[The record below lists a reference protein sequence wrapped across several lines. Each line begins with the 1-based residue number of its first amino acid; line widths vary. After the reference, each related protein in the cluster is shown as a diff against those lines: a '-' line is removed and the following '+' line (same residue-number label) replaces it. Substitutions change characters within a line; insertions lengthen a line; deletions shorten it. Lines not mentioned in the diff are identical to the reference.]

1 MTAPSP
7 DLLSEESRRA
17 LLSLGAR
24 WVDEAID
31 NDAFLPPLVEGLL
44 EQNSKAMLY
53 GPSASGKSSMAIDLA
68 CHIALG
74 RRWHDRYV
82 QRGGVVY
89 VAAEAP
95 MSVIRRVLAFRLHH
109 RIDVRLPMLMAP
121 PQALGDSLNE
131 LADRALFEGSVPPG
145 LVIID
150 TLAAAF
156 PGEEDAQHF
165 TSLAA
170 DLDRIRQA
178 FCCAVL
184 LVHHSGKQERSGARG
199 HSSLFAAMDTV
210 IHVGRRGDRVTAT
223 VEKQRDGMIGGRFSG
238 LHKPVTI
245 GTRSIDPAAAK
256 QIVTACVVVPTSTPE
271 VSLHGFRPT
280 EPAALL
286 LEALRAERDR
296 GACSRWRRADLYQM
310 LRNALVATT
319 KNAIGPNTPRR
330 AVDRL
335 LSVGVLEKG
344 ADGFFA
350 LSDAQGTAHSPHIH
364 SQSERVSDE
373 SQTHSHPTPL

>member
-1 MTAPSP
+1 MTALRP
-7 DLLSEESRRA
+7 DLPSEEGRRA
-17 LLSLGAR
+17 LLSLGAM

-31 NDAFLPPLVEGLL
+31 KDTFPPPLVEGLL

-74 RRWHDRYV
+74 RRWHDRHV
-82 QRGGVVY
+82 QRGGVIY

-95 MSVIRRVLAFRLHH
+95 QSVIRRVRAFKLHYGVD
-109 RIDVRLPMLMAP
+109 RRMQVLMAP
-121 PQALGDSLNE
+121 PQALGDTLDE
-131 LADRALFEGSVPPG
+131 FADRALFEGSEPPG

-156 PGEEDAQHF
+156 PGEEGAEHF

-178 FCCAVL
+178 LCCAVL

-238 LHKPVTI
+238 LHKPVNI
-245 GTRSIDPAAAK
+245 GTRSIDPDAAE
-256 QIVTACVVVPTSTPE
+256 QTLTACVLVPTSIPE

-286 LEALRAERDR
+286 LEALRAERD
-296 GACSRWRRADLYQM
+296 GGPCPHWRRPDLYQV
-310 LRNALVATT
+310 LRDALAATT
-319 KNAIGPNTPRR
+319 QNAIGPNTPKR

-335 LSVGVLEKG
+335 LRVGALEEG
-344 ADGFFA
+344 ADGVFA
-350 LSDAQGTAHSPHIH
+350 LRG
-364 SQSERVSDE
+364 R
-373 SQTHSHPTPL
+373 